1 MEQNDEQYFDHQDW
15 KQIVINNKSKR
26 SKKEKQTNKNQ
37 EYNKIKKLENKAETD
52 NLQHNIYPVEFRK
65 HLVLNRTRTLNMTQK
80 QLANRLNMP
89 EKTIKD
95 IESGA
100 AIYNASHY
108 NKIKRLLKI

>member
-15 KQIVINNKSKR
+15 KQLVIKKKSK
-26 SKKEKQTNKNQ
+26 KDNKQTNQNQ
-37 EYNKIKKLENKAETD
+37 EYNKIKKIENKAD
-52 NLQHNIYPVEFRK
+52 DDQLKHNIYPIEFRK
-65 HLVLNRTRTLNMTQK
+65 NIVFKRTRELNMTQK

-95 IESGA
+95 IESGI